1 MAGFLRSI
9 APAVLVGTAA
19 VTVVAAAD
27 DGANSLLTADNL
39 NPVPDSS
46 VTAAAGGAQ
55 DRDSEHDEEPESDD
69 DADDGVTT
77 NGISGGTAATA
88 PTSPS
93 QPSTPATSSC
103 ADAAEVTGPI
113 VRTEWGPV
121 QVAAT
126 VSNGRVCAV
135 RTIVTP
141 DGDRKSV
148 MINARAVPALEAQV
162 LAAGN
167 ASFDGVS
174 GATVT
179 SDGYRSSLQAILD
192 AS

>member
-27 DGANSLLTADNL
+27 DGANSLLTADDL

-46 VTAAAGGAQ
+46 VTAAAGGSQ
-55 DRDSEHDEEPESDD
+55 DRDSEYDEEPESDD
-69 DADDGVTT
+69 DADDGATT
-77 NGISGGTAATA
+77 NGTSGGTATA

-93 QPSTPATSSC
+93 RPSTPATSSC

>member
-27 DGANSLLTADNL
+27 DGANSLLTADDL

-46 VTAAAGGAQ
+46 VTAAAGGSQ
-55 DRDSEHDEEPESDD
+55 DRDSEYDEEPESDD
-69 DADDGVTT
+69 DADDGATT
-77 NGISGGTAATA
+77 NGTSGGTATA

-93 QPSTPATSSC
+93 RPSTPATSSC
-103 ADAAEVTGPI
+103 ADAAEVTGPV

-135 RTIVTP
+135 RTIMTP